1 MKSPIIIIGFVL
13 IAAVLIGLKLMR
25 RKPADSANKPNRWR
39 VPIILV
45 VVGII
50 ALLAGRWLLTAG
62 NNHPQIGLCIAALA
76 SAVAI
81 FMSSRYLKFADWLP
95 YVWLGAA
102 ILLAWVSSIPGIIV
116 QPGSFL
122 TAFGNGK
129 ILALASLV
137 FLAGAVI
144 MALFKS
150 SGAAWFAIVVAAV
163 FMIVPKVYE
172 PYKHP
177 ERHTIT
183 VERGGEKANYGI
195 AQFRQGVV
203 TVDASTPRGPDGI
216 YSVFGLQSDGYN
228 RTIRLQDWQAVE
240 LWVTGSPQKDLD
252 RLEIKL
258 APGRWV
264 RPFVGGQN
272 GLKGPVEECDLEV
285 RIPPDVQTG
294 LLKFGMKIY
303 TRRTS

>member
-1 MKSPIIIIGFVL
+1 MKSPIIIGFIL
-13 IAAVLIGLKLMR
+13 IAVALIGLKLMG
-25 RKPADSANKPNRWR
+25 RKPADGSNKSNRWR

-62 NNHPQIGLCIAALA
+62 NNHPQIGLWVAILV

-81 FMSSRYLKFADWLP
+81 FMSSRGLRFASWLP
-95 YVWLGAA
+95 FVWLGAA
-102 ILLAWVSSIPGIIV
+102 ILLARVSATQGLIV
-116 QPGSFL
+116 QPGSVF

-129 ILALASLV
+129 ILALVSLV
-137 FLAGAVI
+137 FLASAII

-163 FMIVPKVYE
+163 FMILPKVYE

-203 TVDASTPRGPDGI
+203 TVDASAPRGPDGI

-228 RTIRLQDWQAVE
+228 RTVRLQDWQAVE
-240 LWVTGSPQKDLD
+240 LWMTGAPQKDLD

-264 RPFVGGQN
+264 RPFAGGQN
-272 GLKGPVEECDLEV
+272 GLKGPVEQCDLEV